1 MDKGLFEAYSEVI
14 EESWGGMAMNRPPLK
29 GGTQAPQD
37 TRNTL
42 SSASSKIG
50 IEQGSL
56 YNQSQASGSNPYEQE
71 ESKSIDKQRIYDII
85 DYLLKD
91 LDSSKITDRTAV
103 MILGKL
109 QNILNK
115 T

>member
-1 MDKGLFEAYSEVI
+1 MDKGLFEAYSEVM

-85 DYLLKD
+85 DYLQKD

-103 MILGKL
+103 MVLGKL
-109 QNILNK
+109 KKYIK
-115 T
+115 

>member
-1 MDKGLFEAYSEVI
+1 MDKGLFEAYGEVM

-56 YNQSQASGSNPYEQE
+56 YNQSQASGQNPYEQE
-71 ESKSIDKQRIYDII
+71 ESGSIDKQKVYGII
-85 DYLLKD
+85 EHLLKD

-103 MILGKL
+103 MILSKL
-109 QNILNK
+109 KKLIK
-115 T
+115 

>member
-1 MDKGLFEAYSEVI
+1 MDKGLFGAYEEVI

-37 TRNTL
+37 AKNTL

-56 YNQSQASGSNPYEQE
+56 FNQSQSSGNNPYEQE
-71 ESKSIDKQRIYDII
+71 ESKAIDKQRIYDII
-85 DYLLKD
+85 DFLLKD
-91 LDSSKITDRTAV
+91 LDSSKITDRSAV
-103 MILGKL
+103 MVLSKL
-109 QNILNK
+109 KKLIS
-115 T
+115 

>member
-1 MDKGLFEAYSEVI
+1 MDKGLFDAYDGII
-14 EESWGGMAMNRPPLK
+14 EETWGGLAMNRPPLK

-37 TRNTL
+37 TKNTL

-56 YNQSQASGSNPYEQE
+56 FNQSQSSGQNPYEQE
-71 ESKSIDKQRIYDII
+71 ESGAIDKQKINSII
-85 DYLLKD
+85 DSLLGE

-103 MILGKL
+103 MVLSKL
-109 QNILNK
+109 KKAIK
-115 T
+115 